1 MVAFRRRPPGPRY
14 WPQRSRPARRAAR
27 TAAGPAEH
35 SHRGIDPRVQDRVD
49 RYEREV
55 VADSVVGAH
64 RDRAHVDQHRF
75 DAQVRRGASNADGW
89 LEGQAPALRSGG
101 PQVVAGACGTLVTL
115 GYRSTARSILG
126 CAIEEEDKED
136 KEEVAE
142 DAEAL
147 SA

>member
-1 MVAFRRRPPGPRY
+1 M
-14 WPQRSRPARRAAR
+14 
-27 TAAGPAEH
+27 
-35 SHRGIDPRVQDRVD
+35 
-49 RYEREV
+49 
-55 VADSVVGAH
+55 
-64 RDRAHVDQHRF
+64 
-75 DAQVRRGASNADGW
+75 RRGASNADGW